1 MAELRAISGKRRLH
15 QRFTAFRNDENGANA
30 VEFAL
35 VAPIFIALLVGIIQ
49 IFMVFFVQQLL
60 QQVVQQ
66 SARQVMT
73 GQVQAAGMTQTQFST
88 LVCSQV
94 RIIFDCSKLMI
105 SLQSGSSWSSM
116 SAVSPT
122 LTFNADGTVSNN
134 WPYNPGGPSDKVVLQ
149 VIYQWPV
156 FMGPLGFTL
165 ANLPNG
171 NRQITAAAAF
181 QNEPYQ

>member
-1 MAELRAISGKRRLH
+1 MPELQAASGMRRL
-15 QRFTAFRNDENGANA
+15 RGTFATFLKDENGANA

-35 VAPIFIALLVGIIQ
+35 VAPPFIALLVGIIQ
-49 IFMVFFVQQLL
+49 IFLVFFGQQLL
-60 QQVVQQ
+60 QQVVAQ
-66 SARQVMT
+66 SARQIMT
-73 GQVQAAGMTQTQFST
+73 GQVQAAGMSQTQFST

-94 RIIFDCSKLMI
+94 RIIFNCSNLMI
-105 SLQSGSSWSSM
+105 SVQSASSWSTL
-116 SAVSPT
+116 SAAAPT
-122 LTFNADGTVSNN
+122 LTFDANGNVTNN
-134 WPYNPGGPSDKVVLQ
+134 WPYNPGGPSDKVILE

-171 NRQITAAAAF
+171 NRQITASAAF

>member
-1 MAELRAISGKRRLH
+1 MSLLHAASGKRRL
-15 QRFTAFRNDENGANA
+15 RETFAAFLKDAKGANA

-35 VAPIFIALLVGIIQ
+35 VAPPFIALLVGIIQ
-49 IFMVFFVQQLL
+49 IFLVFFGQQLL

-66 SARQVMT
+66 SARQIMT
-73 GQVQAAGMTQTQFST
+73 GQVQGAGMTQTQFST

-94 RIIFDCSKLMI
+94 RIIFSCNNLMI
-105 SLQSGSSWSSM
+105 SVQSASTWSAL
-116 SAVSPT
+116 SAASPT
-122 LTFNADGTVSNN
+122 LTFDANGNVTNN
-134 WPYNPGGPSDKVVLQ
+134 WPYSPGGPSDKVILA

-171 NRQITAAAAF
+171 NRQITASAAF

>member
-1 MAELRAISGKRRLH
+1 MTSPHRKKRLRDLLA
-15 QRFTAFRNDENGANA
+15 AFRKDTKGANA

-35 VAPIFIALLVGIIQ
+35 VAPAFIALLIGIIQ
-49 IFMVFFVQQLL
+49 IFLVFFGQQLL

-66 SARQVMT
+66 SARQILT
-73 GQVQAAGMTQTQFST
+73 GQVQGAGMTQTQFSS

-94 RIIFDCSKLMI
+94 RIIFNCNKLMI
-105 SLQSGSSWSSM
+105 SVQSASSWSTLI
-116 SAVSPT
+116 AAAPT
-122 LTFNADGTVSNN
+122 LTFDANGNVTNN
-134 WPYNPGGPSDKVVLQ
+134 WPFSPGGPGDKVILE

-156 FMGPLGFTL
+156 FGGPLGFTL

-171 NRQITAAAAF
+171 NRQITASAAF

>member
-1 MAELRAISGKRRLH
+1 MPELRAVPGQRRIGE
-15 QRFTAFRNDENGANA
+15 RFAAFRHDENGANA

-73 GQVQAAGMTQTQFST
+73 GQVQAAGMTQTQFAT

-94 RIIFDCSKLMI
+94 RIIFNCNNLMI
-105 SLQSGSSWSSM
+105 SVQSGNSWSAM
-116 SAVSPT
+116 SAASPT

-134 WPYNPGGPSDKVVLQ
+134 WPYSPGGPSDKVVLE

-171 NRQITAAAAF
+171 NRQITATAAF

>member
-1 MAELRAISGKRRLH
+1 MPKSRAVAGQRRLR
-15 QRFTAFRNDENGANA
+15 QMFAAFRNDENGANA

-49 IFMVFFVQQLL
+49 IFLVFFGQQLL

-66 SARQVMT
+66 SARQIMT
-73 GQVQAAGMTQTQFST
+73 GQVQEAGMTQTQFST

-94 RIIFDCSKLMI
+94 RIIFSCNNLMI
-105 SLQSGSSWSSM
+105 SVQSASSWSAL
-116 SAVSPT
+116 SAAGPT

-134 WPYNPGGPSDKVVLQ
+134 WPYNPGGPSDKVILE

-156 FMGPLGFTL
+156 FGGPLGFTL

-171 NRQITAAAAF
+171 NRQITASAAF

>member
-1 MAELRAISGKRRLH
+1 MPKLRAISGKRRL
-15 QRFTAFRNDENGANA
+15 RELFATFRKDEDGANA

-49 IFMVFFVQQLL
+49 IFLVFFGQQLL

-94 RIIFDCSKLMI
+94 RIIFNCNKLMI
-105 SLQSGSSWSSM
+105 SVQSGSSWSAL
-116 SAVSPT
+116 SAAAPT
-122 LTFNADGTVSNN
+122 LTFNADGSVANN
-134 WPYNPGGPSDKVVLQ
+134 WPYSPGGPSDKVIVA

-171 NRQITAAAAF
+171 NRQITASAAF

>member
-1 MAELRAISGKRRLH
+1 MSQLRTATGKRRL
-15 QRFTAFRNDENGANA
+15 RGTYTAFVKNEDGANA

-94 RIIFDCSKLMI
+94 RIIFNCSNLMI
-105 SLQSGSSWSSM
+105 SLQSGSTWSAM
-116 SAVSPT
+116 SAASPT

-134 WPYNPGGPSDKVVLQ
+134 WPYSPGGPSDKVVLE

-171 NRQITAAAAF
+171 NRQITATAAF

>member
-1 MAELRAISGKRRLH
+1 MRKLRAVSRQRRLRK
-15 QRFTAFRNDENGANA
+15 RFAAFRRDESGANA

-49 IFMVFFVQQLL
+49 IFLVFFGQQLL

-73 GQVQAAGMTQTQFST
+73 GQVQTAGMTSTQFST

-105 SLQSGSSWSSM
+105 SLQSGSSWSAM
-116 SAVSPT
+116 SAAAPT

-134 WPYNPGGPSDKVVLQ
+134 WPFSPGGPSDKVVLE

-156 FMGPLGFTL
+156 FGGPLGFTL
-165 ANLPNG
+165 SNLPNG
-171 NRQITAAAAF
+171 NRQITATAAF